1 MVAAANADGEID
13 SDEEKAILDY
23 LEEGKLNTEE
33 REFIHQLIASP
44 PSIDSL
50 IPKVTDEEGARQV
63 YAVSEL
69 AIEVDT
75 QAERDYLDYLKKRLV
90 LSG

>member
-13 SDEEKAILDY
+13 SDEEKAILEY
-23 LEEGKLNTEE
+23 LEEGKLNAEE

-50 IPKVTDEEGARQV
+50 IPKVTDEELARQV

-75 QAERDYLDYLKKRLV
+75 QAE
-90 LSG
+90 

>member
-13 SDEEKAILDY
+13 LNEEKAILDY
-23 LEEGKLNTEE
+23 LEKGKLNAEE

-50 IPKVTDEEGARQV
+50 IPQVTDAELARQV

-75 QAERDYLDYLKKRLV
+75 QAERDYLDYLKKQLG